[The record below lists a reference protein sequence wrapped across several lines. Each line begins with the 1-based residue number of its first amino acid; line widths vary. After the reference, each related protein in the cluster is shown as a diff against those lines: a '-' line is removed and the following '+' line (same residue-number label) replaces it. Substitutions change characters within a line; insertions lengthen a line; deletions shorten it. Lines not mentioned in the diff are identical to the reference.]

1 MRMDRW
7 IVEYFRLGGIVL
19 CTIAQ
24 SGLGPLLEEQLSY
37 WSCVAWL
44 MAQDTSSLGLFRNKV
59 QIIKYYVCNSVH
71 VKS

>member
-37 WSCVAWL
+37 WCVL
-44 MAQDTSSLGLFRNKV
+44 HG
-59 QIIKYYVCNSVH
+59 
-71 VKS
+71 